1 MTQYRLLPG
10 LAGQRR
16 VPWFTHRWP
25 VLGLDFCAD
34 RTDVWELSSCKRKKI
49 EIWVGVFLL
58 VALLA
63 ALFVCLKAA
72 NVTSMRTEPTYKVYA
87 TFDNIG
93 GLKVRSP
100 VRIGGVVVG
109 RVEDISLDPKTY
121 LPRVT
126 LDIEE
131 RYNHI
136 PDTSSLSIRTSGL
149 LGEQYLALNVGF
161 EDPEL
166 GTSILKDGSTI
177 QDTKSAM
184 VLEDMIGQFLYNS
197 KGDDNKNSG
206 DAPAAVSGH
215 TEATTPAGETK

>member
-1 MTQYRLLPG
+1 MQT
-10 LAGQRR
+10 
-16 VPWFTHRWP
+16 
-25 VLGLDFCAD
+25 
-34 RTDVWELSSCKRKKI
+34 KKN

-87 TFDNIG
+87 TFDNIGGLKVRSPVRIG

-206 DAPAAVSGH
+206 DAPAATEGH